1 MKTNNL
7 IIVTVA
13 CAAALTIT
21 GCSKSETPVKDA
33 VAPATDA
40 AKSLTEKVTD
50 TAKDAAAKVTDAAK
64 NVAASV
70 TDVATNTVAAVSSPF
85 NDGLASAKKAIADK
99 DYTAALAELNKLS
112 SLKLSDE
119 QTKVVDGLKTDVQ
132 AMLSKATGG
141 ATDAVKGL
149 LGK

>member
-1 MKTNNL
+1 MKKTNVL
-7 IIVTVA
+7 IVTVA
-13 CAAALTIT
+13 CAAAFTIT

-33 VAPATDA
+33 VAPAVDTT
-40 AKSLTEKVTD
+40 KSLTEKAVD
-50 TAKDAAAKVTDAAK
+50 TAKDAAGKVTDAAK
-64 NVAASV
+64 SVAASASA
-70 TDVATNTVAAVSSPF
+70 VATNTMAAVSSPF

-112 SLKLSDE
+112 SMKLSDA
-119 QTKVVDGLKTDVQ
+119 QTKVVDGLKADVQ
-132 AMLSKATGG
+132 AMISKATGG